1 MKNGL
6 KNEEKTFGLHQFGE
20 KCVSLQI
27 NKCEY
32 RDPTPLLYS
41 LKYRVLTSRIY
52 KI

>member
-1 MKNGL
+1 MTSKMR
-6 KNEEKTFGLHQFGE
+6 KKTFGLNLFGE

-41 LKYRVLTSRIY
+41 LKYRVLTYRIY